1 MLHTILSLRGRILY
15 LREVMLGLQLL
26 VQGTS
31 VIYQSTLLDQLTCAL
46 YQQKLN
52 FLVTENI
59 KETYSYIKLGVV
71 VHMVV
76 RFTTTCAISTYHH

>member
-1 MLHTILSLRGRILY
+1 MPHTILSQHGRILY
-15 LREVMLGLQLL
+15 LGEVMLGLQLL

-31 VIYQSTLLDQLTCAL
+31 VIYQLTLLDQLTCAL

-71 VHMVV
+71 VVV
-76 RFTTTCAISTYHH
+76 IIW